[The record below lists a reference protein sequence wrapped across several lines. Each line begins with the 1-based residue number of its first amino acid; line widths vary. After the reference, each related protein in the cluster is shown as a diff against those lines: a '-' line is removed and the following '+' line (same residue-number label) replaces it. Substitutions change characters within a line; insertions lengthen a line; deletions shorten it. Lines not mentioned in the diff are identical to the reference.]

1 VSKLTLPDWREHKA
15 LVVLIALWLTLPALG
30 GFTLVAMLADASE
43 WLRGRG
49 PEALPIFIALFAIST
64 GLGLLPPYAQSI
76 LGGWVFGAVGG
87 TLGITA
93 GLVGGAAI
101 GWTVGRF
108 AAGSRVVAWLDS
120 QPKSRVVRAALVE
133 SSPRRTLGLLFLV
146 RLPPNSP
153 FAMANLMM
161 SAAGVRLVPLLVA
174 TAFGMLPRT
183 IALAT
188 AAAAAAST
196 GASDLPSLVREQG
209 WVWLAIG
216 LAALVIA
223 LAVIARIARSALARA
238 GLGA

>member
-1 VSKLTLPDWREHKA
+1 
-15 LVVLIALWLTLPALG
+15 
-30 GFTLVAMLADASE
+30 
-43 WLRGRG
+43 
-49 PEALPIFIALFAIST
+49 
-64 GLGLLPPYAQSI
+64 
-76 LGGWVFGAVGG
+76 
-87 TLGITA
+87 
-93 GLVGGAAI
+93 
-101 GWTVGRF
+101 
-108 AAGSRVVAWLDS
+108 
-120 QPKSRVVRAALVE
+120 
-133 SSPRRTLGLLFLV
+133 
-146 RLPPNSP
+146 
-153 FAMANLMM
+153 MANLMM